1 MSVTEAPLA
10 AANAFADLGQQ
21 VSAFLAVARL
31 KAAGGITWQEF
42 GQLLMALMR
51 LAVTTLDSVATL
63 TGPQKKMLA
72 LEAVAVLFDA
82 LAGRC
87 VPIVTY
93 PAFMAVRPALRA
105 LILAIASGAIESLIP
120 LVRSAQ

>member
-1 MSVTEAPLA
+1 MPVTEAPLA
-10 AANAFADLGQQ
+10 AAYAFSDLGQQ
-21 VSAFLAVARL
+21 ATAFLAVARL

-42 GQLLMALMR
+42 GQLMVALMR
-51 LAVTTLDSVATL
+51 LGVTTLDSVATL
-63 TGPQKKMLA
+63 TGPQKKLLV

-93 PAFMAVRPALRA
+93 PAFVAVRPALRA

-120 LVRSAQ
+120 MIRSSK

>member
-10 AANAFADLGQQ
+10 AANAFADLGQK

-63 TGPQKKMLA
+63 TGPEKKALA
-72 LEAVAVLFDA
+72 LETVAVLFDA

-87 VPIVTY
+87 VPIVAY
-93 PAFMAVRPALRA
+93 PAFFAVRPALRT
-105 LILAIASGAIESLIP
+105 LIIAIASGAIESLIP
-120 LVRSAQ
+120 MVRSSK

>member
-1 MSVTEAPLA
+1 MPVTDAPLA
-10 AANAFADLGQQ
+10 AAHAFADLGQQ
-21 VSAFLAVARL
+21 VAAFLAVARL

-42 GQLLMALMR
+42 GQLMLALMR

-63 TGPQKKMLA
+63 TGPQKKVLA
-72 LEAVAVLFDA
+72 LEAVAVLFDT

-93 PAFMAVRPALRA
+93 PAFVAIRPALRT

-120 LVRSAQ
+120 LIRSAP